1 MAQARRGVTFAFDPA
16 DCRDCRTGVA
26 ARRLTLARFSRRPS
40 SSFCAALPQTDDL
53 DQSRRSTAAKSC
65 RMAFDPRAF
74 NFIQV
79 AGIATIILSLALVA
93 YIVFFY

>member
-1 MAQARRGVTFAFDPA
+1 MSDRCCCSQANLGAFQSTPQLKLLRGV
-16 DCRDCRTGVA
+16 V
-26 ARRLTLARFSRRPS
+26 
-40 SSFCAALPQTDDL
+40 LPQTDDL

-74 NFIQV
+74 NFIEV

>member
-1 MAQARRGVTFAFDPA
+1 
-16 DCRDCRTGVA
+16 
-26 ARRLTLARFSRRPS
+26 
-40 SSFCAALPQTDDL
+40 LPQTDDL

>member
-1 MAQARRGVTFAFDPA
+1 MAQARRGVTSAFAAANGSD
-16 DCRDCRTGVA
+16 RRTGAA
-26 ARRLTLARFSRRPS
+26 ARRLTFVDAPAQALRGVV
-40 SSFCAALPQTDDL
+40 LPQTDDL
-53 DQSRRSTAAKSC
+53 DQSRRPTAAKSC

-74 NFIQV
+74 NFIEV

>member
-16 DCRDCRTGVA
+16 DYRDCRTGVA
-26 ARRLTLARFSRRPS
+26 ARRLTLARFRRRPS
-40 SSFCAALPQTDDL
+40 GVVLPQTDDL

-65 RMAFDPRAF
+65 GMAFDPRAF
-74 NFIQV
+74 NFIEV

>member
-1 MAQARRGVTFAFDPA
+1 
-16 DCRDCRTGVA
+16 
-26 ARRLTLARFSRRPS
+26 
-40 SSFCAALPQTDDL
+40 
-53 DQSRRSTAAKSC
+53 
-65 RMAFDPRAF
+65 MAFDPRAF